1 MQHAMEIIDR
11 HKDKMK
17 EGTYIAI
24 VNDLKAAYETDDGP
38 RFFDAEWYTVRT
50 REVFQD
56 DGEGDG
62 VPIGSK
68 HDVRHQ
74 RAILREVPREKN
86 MAHHDVMKPLGAL
99 STDDWVEH
107 GFIANHHVKNILERG
122 QAASGESPF
131 GYVATTRV
139 FTKLKLLNLVD
150 LSHTRQT
157 RAKTEAAPV
166 EARE

>member
-1 MQHAMEIIDR
+1 MEIIDR

-38 RFFDAEWYTVRT
+38 RFFDAEWYTIRT
-50 REVFQD
+50 QHMFED

-62 VPIGSK
+62 VPSGSK
-68 HDVRHQ
+68 HEVRHQ
-74 RAILREVPREKN
+74 RAILREVPQEKN
-86 MAHHDVMKPLGAL
+86 TAQHNVLKPLGAL

-122 QAASGESPF
+122 QAASGHNPF
-131 GYVATTRV
+131 GYTPTTRV
-139 FTKLKLLNLVD
+139 FTKLKLLDLVD
-150 LSHTRQT
+150 LSHTRNAK
-157 RAKTEAAPV
+157 AKTEAAPV